1 MLHVA
6 RSSSV
11 LAYHVRVVRAFVSFF
26 AALLLATRTAGAA
39 APPVHLEVEACPSL
53 DAKSVQ
59 RIFSADLGS
68 ATTSESGPDV
78 TEVTITCEGNR
89 VTVRV
94 RDPISRKTVKRS
106 FDPKSF
112 GTQAESRIVAIAASE
127 LVLASWAEL
136 SANPA
141 PMVPPEG
148 PPPSESAVETA
159 RTFVRE
165 RSSTDAQAGTPPT
178 VTAPNP
184 APAVT
189 EPGDNEQP
197 EVIGAGAGPLP
208 DEHPQNHVS
217 SSPVV
222 FDRVTAVVSFRSF
235 FKGDGT
241 LWGGGARF
249 GRERF
254 GVVSWALD
262 ALVENGI
269 LLEHDEKDDGK
280 DEIQKH
286 NATSVTVGGWLCFY
300 AHAGPATFRAGGGLR
315 AGVLTLHDGPIP
327 AIWGWPMFV
336 ASQTLSFR
344 SLVIDF
350 SGEAGFASLSGKPS
364 LQGTWVSG
372 QVGLGIAL

>member
-1 MLHVA
+1 M
-6 RSSSV
+6 
-11 LAYHVRVVRAFVSFF
+11 
-26 AALLLATRTAGAA
+26 LATRTAGAT
-39 APPVHLEVEACPSL
+39 APPVRLEVEGCPSL

-59 RIFSADLGS
+59 RIFSADLGTT
-68 ATTSESGPDV
+68 TTSETGPDV
-78 TEVTITCEGNR
+78 TEVIITCEGNR

-165 RSSTDAQAGTPPT
+165 RSPTDAPRAAPAT
-178 VTAPNP
+178 VVAPRP

-197 EVIGAGAGPLP
+197 EALGTATESPP
-208 DEHPQNHVS
+208 DEPPRNHVP
-217 SSPVV
+217 SSPAVA
-222 FDRVTAVVSFRSF
+222 DRVTAIVSFRSF
-235 FKGDGT
+235 LKGEGT

-262 ALVENGI
+262 ALVENGV
-269 LLEHDEKDDGK
+269 LLEHDHEDDGK
-280 DEIQKH
+280 DEVQEH
-286 NATSVTVGGWLCFY
+286 NATSATVGGWLCFY

-336 ASQTLSFR
+336 ASQTLRFR

-350 SGEAGFASLSGKPS
+350 SGEVGFASLSGKPS

>member
-1 MLHVA
+1 
-6 RSSSV
+6 V
-11 LAYHVRVVRAFVSFF
+11 LAP
-26 AALLLATRTAGAA
+26 RTAGAA
-39 APPVHLEVEACPSL
+39 VPPVRLEVEGCPSL
-53 DAKSVQ
+53 DAKAVQ
-59 RIFSADLGS
+59 RIFSADLG
-68 ATTSESGPDV
+68 TTTTTEPGPDV
-78 TEVTITCEGNR
+78 TDVTITCEGNR

-165 RSSTDAQAGTPPT
+165 RSGADAPRAAPATPAPPTPPPP
-178 VTAPNP
+178 VK
-184 APAVT
+184 
-189 EPGDNEQP
+189 EPGDTEQP
-197 EVIGAGAGPLP
+197 EALAGGQRDSERARRH
-208 DEHPQNHVS
+208 EHSTPIVA
-217 SSPVV
+217 
-222 FDRVTAVVSFRSF
+222 DRVTAIVSFRSF
-235 FKGDGT
+235 LNGEGT

-262 ALVENGI
+262 ALVESGTM
-269 LLEHDEKDDGK
+269 EKPDDQGVL
-280 DEIQKH
+280 QKH
-286 NATSVTVGGWLCFY
+286 SATTTTVGASLCFY
-300 AHAGPATFRAGGGLR
+300 AKAGPATFRAGGGLR
-315 AGVLTLHDGPIP
+315 AGVLTLQDGPTP
-327 AIWGWPMFV
+327 TIWGWPMLV
-336 ASQTLSFR
+336 ASQTLRFR
-344 SLVIDF
+344 ALVIDF
-350 SGEAGFASLSGKPS
+350 SGEGGYVPS
-364 LQGTWVSG
+364 LNGAWASG